1 MGWGT
6 FLEILAKL
14 FCAFSSSPFTL
25 VYPMYASARAIESDS
40 HSINQQCLA
49 CWVLFG
55 LILFMEMVL
64 SELLKW
70 CTVFQ
75 SIEFETV
82 IPFWPYIK
90 GVATILL
97 AIPSFQS
104 ASYVYKHFIGAYFL
118 EDSQMRNILFIPRKK
133 DFIACIPDAVHTN
146 YVQNGP
152 EQLEK
157 HTICK
162 ENLEPSCDI
171 SKVEYAWPTLTV
183 NKAQG
188 WRCALCQVSTTS
200 EKCLKKHLQGKKHK
214 IMEQELNSRELEAN
228 NTNSWQKPPL
238 GWIKLNTDGSVD
250 RENAGFGGL
259 LRDYRG
265 QPICA
270 FVTKAQF
277 DDVFLVELSAVWRGL
292 VLASCLGIRVIW
304 VESDS
309 ESVVETINGLRSFN
323 TKAISCLNGIWR
335 LLGNLERF
343 YVSHTWRETN
353 KAADYL
359 SKMVLMG
366 SDVVL
371 WPNDFPSNLCN
382 IIKDDAEGRL
392 YRRGTRD
399 CPLVKVEFNYASRSR
414 RKPDYSG
421 YQNCI

>member
-70 CTVFQ
+70 
-75 SIEFETV
+75 

-97 AIPSFQS
+97 AIPSFQG

-146 YVQNGP
+146 YVQNGL

-188 WRCALCQVSTTS
+188 SRCALCQVSTTS

-214 IMEQELNSRELEAN
+214 IMEQELNLRELEAN
-228 NTNSWQKPPL
+228 NTNRSSLMPMKTKHGVALHGNFSPMPSVNLKKWSGFYKPMTWHSWQKPPL
-238 GWIKLNTDGSVD
+238 GCIKLNTDGSVD

-323 TKAISCLNGIWR
+323 TKASSWLNDIWR

-343 YVSHTWRETN
+343 CVSHTWRETN

-392 YRRGTRD
+392 YRRG
-399 CPLVKVEFNYASRSR
+399 
-414 RKPDYSG
+414 
-421 YQNCI
+421 